1 MKKTGCKMSSTD
13 GLFGYGIYNIN
24 KLHQKYNADF
34 YFDILKNIYKSKGS
48 NLLDNGFLDIWNL
61 DFLKINNSIICSYI
75 LIEKE
80 LLNKINNMN
89 HLKTGEDYDC
99 WLRALEYTDSV
110 YVQDICFYYDG
121 GHGYGQNY

>member
-1 MKKTGCKMSSTD
+1 MSSTD